1 MDIQFTK
8 GGLVDDGFKW
18 VFVFSE
24 KLLVERLPLRLS
36 TLWRFQMRFT
46 VKMDSEAFYTLSK
59 RL

>member
-1 MDIQFTK
+1 MNRPFTK
-8 GGLVDDGFKW
+8 GGSVDDSFKS
-18 VFVFSE
+18 VSIFSE

-46 VKMDSEAFYTLSK
+46 VKMDSEALYTLPK